1 MILRDLFG
9 KSYKDSIN
17 DRTVQKS
24 GAKLIIG
31 SVQIVYKQAHIIP
44 LKYTYT
50 QSARNVQIGDFALTD
65 YQDPMGFRI
74 LRRKRVNVST
84 LSLTSIRLVR
94 HRINGVPQFPST
106 LYRAQ
111 DVRSSVSFRLLSLH
125 GTDRLSIIDR
135 PDPKSSCCLQTDRM
149 FLLVVWQYV
158 VNFLRFREKPVQTLG
173 RCSIISYFCIL
184 LCCKIIRFLSNLFII

>member
-1 MILRDLFG
+1 MILRDLSE
-9 KSYKDSIN
+9 KSYKGSIN
-17 DRTVQKS
+17 DRTVWKS

-31 SVQIVYKQAHIIP
+31 FVQIYKRAHIIP
-44 LKYTYT
+44 LKYTRT

-106 LYRAQ
+106 LYRARRTF
-111 DVRSSVSFRLLSLH
+111 VHPCHFV
-125 GTDRLSIIDR
+125 
-135 PDPKSSCCLQTDRM
+135 
-149 FLLVVWQYV
+149 Y
-158 VNFLRFREKPVQTLG
+158 
-173 RCSIISYFCIL
+173 
-184 LCCKIIRFLSNLFII
+184 